1 MEKEERLRKKK
12 VWAESRTK
20 SKKVSVD
27 KAVFEVVTEEK
38 MKGAENLRNE
48 IGGWKEYKKLKDAK
62 KNWRHVVR
70 EPVGLANTRVT
81 EKTRRVILYRLVSKL
96 DDHGPWNNEIPL
108 LDKENKEDKSL
119 FPSMTALLIIAK
131 ASILCK
137 SGRLTF
143 CCERGEDWLYL
154 ASETNIDPNTEQKKE
169 KRRGMD
175 ASP

>member
-1 MEKEERLRKKK
+1 M
-12 VWAESRTK
+12 
-20 SKKVSVD
+20 
-27 KAVFEVVTEEK
+27 
-38 MKGAENLRNE
+38 
-48 IGGWKEYKKLKDAK
+48 
-62 KNWRHVVR
+62 HVVR

-143 CCERGEDWLYL
+143 CCERGDDSLYWQL
-154 ASETNIDPNTEQKKE
+154 KQTLTRIHNKKRKKRKEERYGCLSLNTSSRIFPFHKAIISYISFPYK
-169 KRRGMD
+169 
-175 ASP
+175 